1 MPSLRP
7 ILLVIGI
14 LLTTLGI
21 AMLLP
26 AAVDLTVG
34 NPDWQVFS
42 TAAVASIFIGISLWI
57 SNRGFAGNLTMQQAF
72 LLTTFSWVA
81 LVTFAAIPFALSPSI
96 KLSYTDAFFEAMSGL
111 TTTGSTVIVGL
122 DTAPPGILA
131 WRAIL
136 QWLGGVGII
145 VMAIAVLPMLRIGG
159 MQIFRLESSDTSE
172 KILPRAQAIVGSI
185 VALYVGLTAVCAFS
199 YWIFGM
205 PVAHAVAHSM
215 TTVAT
220 GGFSTSDLSLGRWE
234 TPGIQYTSVVFMILA
249 SLPFALY
256 LQSLPGKPW
265 AVFRDAQVRGFFLI
279 VAIVTTVLM
288 TYLMITGLHTGESAF
303 RAAVFNGVS
312 VLTGTGYATH
322 DYHAWGTFSVG
333 VFFFTM
339 FIGGC
344 AGSTSCGIK
353 IFRFQV
359 IEAAA
364 RTHVQRIVHPHGV
377 FTARYNGRPL
387 PREVVSSVLS
397 FLFLFLSIFAVM
409 AIALSMIGLDPLT
422 AWSAAGTA
430 LANVGPGLGPTVG
443 PAGSFQPL
451 PDPAKWILSAGMLLG
466 RLELFTVL
474 VLFLPRFWRH

>member
-1 MPSLRP
+1 VPSPRP

-21 AMLLP
+21 AMMLP
-26 AAVDLTVG
+26 AAIDISVG
-34 NPDWQVFS
+34 NRDWQVFATS
-42 TAAVASIFIGISLWI
+42 SAATIFIGISLWLA
-57 SNRGFAGNLTMQQAF
+57 NRGYSGNLTMQQAF

-81 LVTFAAIPFALSPSI
+81 LVMFAAIPFALSPSVQ
-96 KLSYTDAFFEAMSGL
+96 LSYTDAFFESMSGL

-122 DTAPPGILA
+122 DNAPPGILA
-131 WRAIL
+131 WRALL

-185 VALYVGLTAVCAFS
+185 VALYVGLTAICAAS
-199 YWIFGM
+199 YWTFGM
-205 PVAHAVAHSM
+205 PFAHAVAHSM
-215 TTVAT
+215 TTIAT
-220 GGFSTSDLSLGRWE
+220 GGFSTSDLSIGRWE
-234 TPGIQYTSVVFMILA
+234 TQGIQYTSVLFMILA

-256 LQSLPGKPW
+256 LQNLPGKPW
-265 AVFRDAQVRGFFLI
+265 AIFRDAQVKGFFFVAALI
-279 VAIVTTVLM
+279 TAVLM
-288 TYLMITGLHTGESAF
+288 TYLIISGLYTGETAF
-303 RAAVFNGVS
+303 RAAIFNGVS
-312 VLTGTGYATH
+312 ILTGTGYATA

-333 VFFFTM
+333 VFFFTI

-377 FTARYNGRPL
+377 FTARYNRRPV
-387 PREVVSSVLS
+387 PPEVISSVLS
-397 FLFLFLSIFAVM
+397 FLFLFLSLFALM
-409 AIALSMIGLDPLT
+409 AIMLSLVGLDSLT

-430 LANVGPGLGPTVG
+430 LANVGPGLGPVVG
-443 PAGSFQPL
+443 PAGSFASL
-451 PDPAKWILSAGMLLG
+451 PDSAKWILAAGMLLG

-474 VLFLPRFWRH
+474 VLFLPSFWRQ

>member
-1 MPSLRP
+1 
-7 ILLVIGI
+7 

-21 AMLLP
+21 AMMLP
-26 AAVDLTVG
+26 AAIDLSVG
-34 NPDWQVFS
+34 NRDWQVFATGS
-42 TAAVASIFIGISLWI
+42 VATIFIGMSLWLA
-57 SNRGFAGNLTMQQAF
+57 NRGFSGNLTMQQAF

-81 LVTFAAIPFALSPSI
+81 LVTFAAIPFALSPSVQ
-96 KLSYTDAFFEAMSGL
+96 LSYTDAFFESMSGL

-122 DTAPPGILA
+122 DSAPPGILA

-185 VALYVGLTAVCAFS
+185 VALYVGLTAICAAF

-205 PVAHAVAHSM
+205 PFAHAVAHSM
-215 TTVAT
+215 TTIAT
-220 GGFSTSDLSLGRWE
+220 GGYSTSDLSIGRWE

-256 LQSLPGKPW
+256 LQTLPGKPW
-265 AVFRDAQVRGFFLI
+265 AIFRDAQVKGFLLVASLITAVLMSYLI
-279 VAIVTTVLM
+279 VS
-288 TYLMITGLHTGESAF
+288 GLYAGETAF
-303 RAAVFNGVS
+303 RAAIFNGVS
-312 VLTGTGYATH
+312 ILTGTGYATA

-333 VFFFTM
+333 VFFFTI

-377 FTARYNGRPL
+377 FTARYNRRPV
-387 PREVVSSVLS
+387 PPEVISSVLS
-397 FLFLFLSIFAVM
+397 FLFLFLSLFALM
-409 AIALSMIGLDPLT
+409 AIALSLLGLDSLT

-430 LANVGPGLGPTVG
+430 LANVGPGLGPVVG
-443 PAGSFQPL
+443 PAGSFASL
-451 PDPAKWILSAGMLLG
+451 PDSAKWILSAGMLLG

-474 VLFLPRFWRH
+474 VLFLPSFWRQ